1 MRRITRP
8 AGATLCCL
16 VALIVLPLVF
26 RSSAARSILSAGA
39 IYALLALSYN
49 MLYGQAGM
57 LSFGHTIYSGLG
69 AFCTIHLL
77 GAINDGLLF
86 PVSLLPLAG
95 GLSGIFFGVIFGYIS
110 TIRGG
115 IAFAMITL
123 GLSELISSSGM
134 MLPHAFG
141 GEDGISANRVTGFTG
156 FGVTYASQLQI
167 YYLIAAWVLLCGMAI
182 HAFTRTP
189 LGQISNAL
197 RDNPER
203 VRFIGYNSHAV
214 RFRVLLASSFF
225 AGVAGALSAL
235 NYEIVTIAVMGP
247 ISSGMV
253 MLTTVIGGGGKFFG
267 PVLGAVLVTFMQTV
281 VGSHTHAWPFYLGLL
296 FLSVIYFL
304 PGGLC
309 SLPDRLSVISPR
321 QWRER
326 APLYALMLAFSLAL
340 GMASIALV
348 ETTYSLSD
356 GSESVRLFGAS
367 WHATSRP
374 AWLAMSAAIVA
385 GTLLLTRCARAIAKR
400 TS

>member
-1 MRRITRP
+1 MRRTIGP
-8 AGATLCCL
+8 ASVTLLCL
-16 VALIVLPLVF
+16 VGMIALPLVF
-26 RSSAARSILSAGA
+26 RSSATRSILSAGA
-39 IYALLALSYN
+39 IYILLALSYN
-49 MLYGQAGM
+49 MLYGQAGL

-69 AFCTIHLL
+69 AFCAIHLL
-77 GAINDGLLF
+77 GAINDGLPF

-95 GLSGIFFGVIFGYIS
+95 GLSGIFFGIIFGYIS

-134 MLPHAFG
+134 VLPHVFG
-141 GEDGISANRVTGFTG
+141 GEDGISANRVTGFSG
-156 FGVTYASQLQI
+156 FGITYASQLQI

-182 HAFTRTP
+182 HAFSKTP

-203 VRFIGYNSHAV
+203 VRFIGYNSHTV

-235 NYEIVTIAVMGP
+235 NYEIVTIDVMNP
-247 ISSGMV
+247 VSSGMV
-253 MLTTVIGGGGKFFG
+253 MLMTVIGGGGKFFG
-267 PVLGAVLVTFMQTV
+267 PVLGAVLLTFMQTV
-281 VGSHTHAWPFYLGLL
+281 VANHTHAWPFYLGLL
-296 FLSVIYFL
+296 FLSVMYFL

-309 SLPDRLSVISPR
+309 SLSDRLSVISPQ

-326 APLYALMLAFSLAL
+326 APLYGLMLAFSLPLAMAL
-340 GMASIALV
+340 IALV

-367 WHATSRP
+367 WHTTSRL
-374 AWLAMSAAIVA
+374 AWLAIGATTIIGA
-385 GTLLLTRCARAIAKR
+385 TLLSWCARAITKR